1 MMPGDM
7 RRKELALGRIKRLSS
22 SGLALEPFVRS
33 VFDLIYDAIPSS
45 PHRAIHV
52 GGDRADAYI
61 CTTPETERMIP
72 LHNRYFVESPPRVSG
87 TRFRIDLNTLLNI
100 LPTKTIW
107 HQHDSFETNFHRA
120 EGFNEAYRPLGWHH
134 ILSVIFQEAGSYV
147 GYYGIWR
154 GADQKPFSND
164 DIAFLR
170 STTPHITH
178 GLKAA
183 QLMQLDQSDGG
194 GFAAVPGWGS
204 GVILLDRGG
213 KPIAMDATA
222 RLIFQQMGVF
232 DGVAADAFAS
242 RPVRHAL
249 DYVSNTLNN
258 IFHEPEG
265 SSSTADAPV
274 YRLYH
279 HRTGVVLKL
288 RGVQMLSSEGP
299 EYSTVLIERGETF
312 ESRRRRLLIKWALS
326 EREAEVLSL
335 IAAAKTGPEIAI
347 LLRISHDTVRKHTSR
362 ILGKLG
368 VETRTAAAAMA
379 LSANS
384 FDGVAPK

>member
-1 MMPGDM
+1 MMFGDM
-7 RRKELALGRIKRLSS
+7 RRKELALSRIKRLAS
-22 SGLALEPFVRS
+22 SGLPLEPLVRS
-33 VFDLIYDAIPSS
+33 VFDRVNDAIPSS

-52 GGDRADAYI
+52 GGERADAYI
-61 CTTPETERMIP
+61 CATPETESIIP

-107 HQHDSFETNFHRA
+107 QQHDSFETNFHRA

-134 ILSVIFQEAGSYV
+134 ILSVIFQEVGSYV

-154 GADQKPFSND
+154 SADQKPFSSD
-164 DIAFLR
+164 DIAFL
-170 STTPHITH
+170 TAAAPHITN
-178 GLKAA
+178 GIKTA
-183 QLMQLDQSDGG
+183 QLMQLDQSDRG

-204 GVILLDRGG
+204 GVILMDRDG

-242 RPVRHAL
+242 RPVRYAL
-249 DYVSNTLNN
+249 DYVSHTLNN
-258 IFHEPEG
+258 IFHEPEDG
-265 SSSTADAPV
+265 SSTADAPV

-279 HRTGVVLKL
+279 HRTGIVLKL
-288 RGVQMLSSEGP
+288 RGVQMLSSEGL

-312 ESRRRRLLIKWALS
+312 ESRRRRLQIRWGLS
-326 EREAEVLSL
+326 EREANVLSL
-335 IAAAKTGPEIAI
+335 IAEAKTGPEIAI
-347 LLRISHDTVRKHTSR
+347 LLYISHDTVRKHTSH
-362 ILGKLG
+362 ILEKLG
-368 VETRTAAAAMA
+368 VETRAAAA
-379 LSANS
+379 S
-384 FDGVAPK
+384 VAREFA